1 MLQNRINTFEHSKKD
16 KHVKEKSSLFLYV
29 ACAYIFMVVGRIQEL
44 VPFLSQLYLM
54 KIIGALSVIALFL
67 SRNSL
72 KNMGKR
78 IKASQVKCLLGL
90 LVLAVISIPFAVWP
104 GGSFNFLI
112 TYYWKTLLLFVLILG
127 LVVSMKDVD
136 RVIWAFL
143 IAIFLLGVFSIASD
157 IQGIAFAKERVYVTE
172 TYDANDLA
180 MVMIVAFPFA
190 VFWFLNR
197 KGLIRLI
204 CGGLTALIIVTII
217 LTASRGGF
225 VGFLGVSLAILL
237 RARKIL
243 RKAFVPLIIITILG
257 SGVFVFY
264 AKSSFRERM
273 STLLTYEQ
281 DYNVTAYSGRIEIW
295 KRGLKIMAEHPIFG
309 VGIDGFTTAEGLSH
323 KDVGGKWS
331 TAHNSFIQIGAE
343 LGVVGLIL
351 FCYIIWTS
359 LKGMRKVLKSV
370 SQEKDAYPILTTLYA
385 IQCSWIGYAVGGFF
399 LSAAHSPL
407 FFLLVGLSTVIPFL
421 IMDMEIANLLTPKS
435 RAMQLSLQKHSRG
448 RMGKFKGL
456 GFHD

>member
-1 MLQNRINTFEHSKKD
+1 MPQNRINTFEHSKKA
-16 KHVKEKSSLFLYV
+16 KHVKKRGSLFLYI
-29 ACAYIFMVVGRIQEL
+29 ACAYIVMVVGRIQEL
-44 VPFLSQLYLM
+44 VPFLSEIYLM

-78 IKASQVKCLLGL
+78 IKASQVKCILGL

-104 GGSFNFLI
+104 GNSFNFLI
-112 TYYWKTLLLFVLILG
+112 TYYWKTLLLFVLILS

-143 IAIFLLGVFSIASD
+143 IAIFFLGVFSVASD
-157 IQGIAFAKERVYVTE
+157 IQGIAFAKGKVSVTE
-172 TYDANDLA
+172 TYDANDLS
-180 MVMIVAFPFA
+180 MVMIVAFPFT
-190 VFWFLNR
+190 VFWFLSR
-197 KGLIRLI
+197 KGSRRLLF
-204 CGGLTALIIVTII
+204 GGLTALIVMTII
-217 LTASRGGF
+217 LTSSRGGF

-243 RKAFVPLIIITILG
+243 RKAFMPLMIIIILG
-257 SGVFVFY
+257 SGIFIFY
-264 AKSSFRERM
+264 AKSSFREQM

-309 VGIDGFTTAEGLSH
+309 VGIDGFATAEGLSH

-331 TAHNSFIQIGAE
+331 TAHNSFIQMGAE
-343 LGVVGLIL
+343 LGFMGLIL
-351 FCYIIWTS
+351 FCYIIWAS
-359 LKGMRKVLKSV
+359 MKGIKKVVKSAN
-370 SQEKDAYPILTTLYA
+370 QEKKAYPILTTLYA
-385 IQCSWIGYAVGGFF
+385 IQCSWIGYAIGGFF

-407 FFLLVGLSTVIPFL
+407 FFLLAGLSTVIPFL
-421 IMDMEIANLLTPKS
+421 IMDMEKVSLSTPKS
-435 RAMQLSLQKHSRG
+435 GATQLSLQKSSSG